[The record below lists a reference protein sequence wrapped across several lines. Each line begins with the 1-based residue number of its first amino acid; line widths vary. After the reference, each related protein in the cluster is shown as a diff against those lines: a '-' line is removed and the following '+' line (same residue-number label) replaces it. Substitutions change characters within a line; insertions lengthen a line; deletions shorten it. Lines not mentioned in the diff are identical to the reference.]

1 MTASGRV
8 LPADIGRNR
17 PERRPSEVTT
27 KLGAIHIAHVC
38 RTVALGVI
46 EERTKNRG
54 DRFVL
59 LNARAMHALEF
70 ARADA
75 ERRKMGVGKVTETPY
90 VFPPSK
96 KQRVHKVDL
105 RPAPPMAPRSEGFG
119 SQLSAAI

>member
-1 MTASGRV
+1 MP
-8 LPADIGRNR
+8 L
-17 PERRPSEVTT
+17 
-27 KLGAIHIAHVC
+27 C

-59 LNARAMHALEF
+59 LNERAMHALAF

-96 KQRVHKVDL
+96 KQRVHKADL
-105 RPAPPMAPRSEGFG
+105 RPAPPMVPRSEGFG